1 MENNKELLSEE
12 IEKMTSL
19 VEKYRHVYTHAT
31 RIGKQIEDLQAEML
45 KVTAQMT
52 NISSE
57 ENKLYESI
65 GERLEMPIEEAR
77 TLVLEEIQKN
87 INQVQN

>member
-1 MENNKELLSEE
+1 MENTKHLLPEE
-12 IEKMTSL
+12 AETMTGL
-19 VEKYRHVYTHAT
+19 VEKYRKIYAHAT
-31 RIGKQIEDLQAEML
+31 RLGKQIEDLQAEML

-87 INQVQN
+87 INHVQN

>member
-1 MENNKELLSEE
+1 MENKANLLPEE
-12 IEKMTSL
+12 IERMSQL
-19 VEKYRHVYTHAT
+19 VEDYRKIYTHAT

-52 NISSE
+52 NISGE
-57 ENKLYESI
+57 ENEFYKTI
-65 GERLEMPIEEAR
+65 CERLNVPIEVAR
-77 TLVLEEIQKN
+77 AMVLEEIQKN

>member
-1 MENNKELLSEE
+1 MENTKHLLPEE
-12 IEKMTSL
+12 AETMTGL
-19 VEKYRHVYTHAT
+19 VEKYRKIYAHAT
-31 RIGKQIEDLQAEML
+31 RLGKQIEDLQAEML